1 MPDDNIEQSES
12 FEIFVI
18 NHIIDLMNELE
29 SYDEKQIFDKLKE
42 KKLFYLHIKSVIDIN
57 ENIM

>member
-29 SYDEKQIFDKLKE
+29 SYDEEQIFDKLKE
-42 KKLFYLHIKSVIDIN
+42 KKLFYLHVKSKYKDQ
-57 ENIM
+57 M